1 MFSSSG
7 RPLCIMGNVVDAQG
21 RESVKTIL
29 VQNGKITNVH
39 NGKVPLSLPDLILLE
54 LADNE
59 VVFPGLINLH
69 VHSEYNIFP
78 LWQSP
83 AVWSNRYQWRNND
96 QYTQEIKNFKE
107 YIESKWIQDYLGFT
121 KPIVQSYITEKDDH
135 LTATSIA
142 IAVSEVQK
150 LHGVITELQ
159 AVAGGTTLVQQT
171 IKLENNASLP
181 SFIVRNTGDPAE
193 LGLPFTKKVFSVVDF
208 VRPGPD
214 FDAPGSPIHARDD
227 TSAWPMMRHPSFT
240 DFLTSLQE
248 GNSRYYASIAHL
260 AEGRAGYLQRGKPDG
275 FSRREFT
282 EFRKA
287 LSQLPNPEALKTAHL
302 TLTHACGLDY
312 SDPDTLDFLRDN
324 HISIVWSPV
333 SNLILYRDT
342 IPVKALLDHGIN
354 VCLGSDWAPSG
365 SKHVWDELKFAR
377 YFCDAVSLDVS
388 SAQLLAMITQNPA
401 AALGQIKAGA
411 IQTGYNADF
420 FILRKQSP
428 DQSALTALQTQYDS
442 AVRCTIVNGRVIY
455 GDEDLFVNT
464 LAVDY
469 QRIPLEEGQAA
480 AKKVVSINSS
490 LNFDLAKG
498 LAQVD
503 ALMLRYAT
511 ETLRLPNLRRTRLLS
526 ADDHLYQVRIKLV
539 KSYLAELLK

>member
-1 MFSSSG
+1 MLSSSG
-7 RPLCIMGNVVDAQG
+7 RPLCIMGNVVDSQG

-29 VQNGKITNVH
+29 VQNGKITNVQ

-54 LADNE
+54 LADQE

-96 QYTQEIKNFKE
+96 QYIQEIKNFKE
-107 YIESKWIQDYLGFT
+107 YIESKWIQDYLGFI
-121 KPIVQSYITEKDDH
+121 KPIVQSYTTEKDDH

-142 IAVSEVQK
+142 IAVNEVQK

-181 SFIVRNTGDPAE
+181 SFIVRNTGDPIE

-214 FDAPGSPIHARDD
+214 FDAPGSPTHAHDD

-240 DFLTSLQE
+240 DFLTSLRE

-275 FSRREFT
+275 FSRREFI

-287 LSQLPNPEALKTAHL
+287 LSQLPNPESLKTAHL

-312 SDPDTLDFLRDN
+312 SDPDTLNFLRDN

-342 IPVKALLDHGIN
+342 IPIKTLLDHGIN

-377 YFCDAVSLDVS
+377 HFCDAVSLNIND
-388 SAQLLAMITQNPA
+388 AQLLAMVSQNPA
-401 AALGQIKAGA
+401 AALGNIKAGA

-428 DQSALTALQTQYDS
+428 GQSALTALQTQDDS
-442 AVRCTIVNGRVIY
+442 SVRCTIVNGRVIY
-455 GDEDLFVNT
+455 GDEDLFINT

-469 QRIPLEEGQAA
+469 QRIPSEEGQAA